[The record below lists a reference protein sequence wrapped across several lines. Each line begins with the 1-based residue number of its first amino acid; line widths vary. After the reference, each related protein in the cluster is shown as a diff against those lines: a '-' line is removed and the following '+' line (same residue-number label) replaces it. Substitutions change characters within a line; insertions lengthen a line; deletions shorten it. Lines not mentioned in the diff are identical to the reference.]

1 MGLIKTK
8 RSHVAMNCSTI
19 PGGITPTE
27 YSALVIVELVPI
39 LKLLKK
45 DEDATEY
52 QRLLTILESVRDQA
66 KKHEYSKA
74 SLVKM
79 VKDRFL
85 SNLSIDDLKAI
96 IKDSAFCQFPES
108 LSLSMR
114 FKGVSSN
121 PPQLRTDYGDEEYT
135 N

>member
-19 PGGITPTE
+19 PGGITPAE
-27 YSALVIVELVPI
+27 YSALVVELFPV

-52 QRLLTILESVRDQA
+52 QHLLAILETVRDQA
-66 KKHEYSKA
+66 KKHKYSKV

-108 LSLSMR
+108 LALSMR
-114 FKGVSSN
+114 FKGVSAN
-121 PPQLRTDYGDEEYT
+121 HL